1 MFSFFVIYI
10 TKDKELCVNFDCSD
24 DNMEVSQGDKKE
36 FVFVLKGIIYM
47 KKNGF
52 TLIELMIVIAII
64 GILAA
69 IALPAYS
76 KYTARAKFTEVT
88 SATSAIKQQV
98 ELCIF
103 DVGYDNVS
111 KCKDGAKADPA
122 AGERGWKFGQP
133 TDYATKYVA
142 QISVSD
148 GKITATAI
156 TGQNL
161 KGSDIILEP
170 TLKDANNPN
179 SAIDW
184 VVSTSS
190 KCITD
195 ELC

>member
-1 MFSFFVIYI
+1 
-10 TKDKELCVNFDCSD
+10 
-24 DNMEVSQGDKKE
+24 
-36 FVFVLKGIIYM
+36 M

-103 DVGYDNVS
+103 DVGFDKKGDFCNDNT
-111 KCKDGAKADPA
+111 KADPKQ
-122 AGERGWKFGQP
+122 GQRGWKFGAP

-142 QISVSD
+142 QISVT
-148 GKITATAI
+148 GGVITATAI
-156 TGQNL
+156 HDQNL
-161 KGSDIILEP
+161 KDSTIILAP
-170 TLKDANNPN
+170 SLKDEKNPN

-184 VVSTSS
+184 QMTTDST
-190 KCITD
+190 CITN